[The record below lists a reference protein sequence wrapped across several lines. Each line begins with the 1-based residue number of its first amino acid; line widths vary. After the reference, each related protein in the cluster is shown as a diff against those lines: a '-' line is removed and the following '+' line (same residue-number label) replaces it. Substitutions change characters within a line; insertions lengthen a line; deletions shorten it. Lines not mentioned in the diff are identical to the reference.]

1 MRSLPLPYRN
11 GIRVVPCKSW
21 PILFALCAQCGRD
34 ARDPINNPKCRHA
47 GLEVGQPQKTRT
59 LTKAIQSVVAVP
71 TRSGGRPPGDCR
83 IRIADCGLELGRST
97 KRHEATRN
105 RFRVVSCGF
114 VDRFSGICRPLR
126 GLPTVFRVRDPS
138 TEVLG

>member
-47 GLEVGQPQKTRT
+47 GLEVGQPRRDTNPHESNPKRCRR
-59 LTKAIQSVVAVP
+59 SD
-71 TRSGGRPPGDCR
+71 RSGGPQG
-83 IRIADCGLELGRST
+83 IAEFGLRIADCGLESGRST
-97 KRHEATRN
+97 KTHEPSRKQFKALSP
-105 RFRVVSCGF
+105 FRPEAGAGPQ
-114 VDRFSGICRPLR
+114 GIAEFGLR
-126 GLPTVFRVRDPS
+126 IADWN
-138 TEVLG
+138 